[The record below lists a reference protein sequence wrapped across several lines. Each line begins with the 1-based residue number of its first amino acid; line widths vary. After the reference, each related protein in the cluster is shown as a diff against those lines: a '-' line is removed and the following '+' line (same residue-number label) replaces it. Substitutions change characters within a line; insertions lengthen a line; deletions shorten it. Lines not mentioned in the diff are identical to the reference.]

1 MGPQHPEAP
10 GRIGAIHDMLLI
22 RGLLDFM
29 QPYDAPLATET
40 QLARAHSSQYL
51 HSIAARSP
59 ASGSVQV
66 DPDTSMNPYTYQAA
80 LRAAGAAV
88 LATDLVLTRRAGFAF
103 CNVRPPGH
111 HAEHGAAGGFCFFN
125 NAAVG
130 IRHALDVHG
139 LECVALIDFDV
150 HHGNG
155 SEDIL
160 RDDARVLMCSIFE
173 DKLYPF
179 CGNTSRGPNMVNVAL
194 PARSGGDA
202 VRTAITEHWRGPVTY
217 LDVGMNGTLSDLA
230 HSRADLAVIAL
241 PNDEVAFA
249 LEVAGRIQCRAALVI
264 SAGVAP
270 PLAKELHA
278 IARKHGLHLLGPNCL
293 GYQRPRLHLN
303 ASMAGR
309 LAQPGSLALISQS
322 GALTSAILDWA
333 DKNAVGFSTVVSLG
347 PNTAVDLAQT
357 LDFLVTDPA
366 TQSIVICMEGI
377 TNARRFLS
385 ALRGAANTKPVVV
398 LKAGNAAA
406 ASQAAQ
412 THSGA
417 IVGSDEV
424 FDAALRRTGAVSC
437 MGSVLQTRSAN

>member
-1 MGPQHPEAP
+1 
-10 GRIGAIHDMLLI
+10 
-22 RGLLDFM
+22 M
-29 QPYDAPLATET
+29 QAHYLTPLF
-40 QLARAHSSQYL
+40 
-51 HSIAARSP
+51 SP
-59 ASGSVQV
+59 ASIVV
-66 DPDTSMNPYTYQAA
+66 
-80 LRAAGAAV
+80 
-88 LATDLVLTRRAGFAF
+88 F
-103 CNVRPPGH
+103 CGKEDQPQSQSSYGR
-111 HAEHGAAGGFCFFN
+111 
-125 NAAVG
+125 G
-130 IRHALDVHG
+130 IRAQ
-139 LECVALIDFDV
+139 LEQ
-150 HHGNG
+150 
-155 SEDIL
+155 
-160 RDDARVLMCSIFE
+160 
-173 DKLYPF
+173 
-179 CGNTSRGPNMVNVAL
+179 CGFS
-194 PARSGGDA
+194 
-202 VRTAITEHWRGPVTY
+202 GPVTY
-217 LDVGMNGTLSDLA
+217 LDVGMSGTLSDLA

-249 LEVAGRIQCRAALVI
+249 LEVAGRIQCRAALGI

-333 DKNAVGFSTVVSLG
+333 DKNSVGFSTVVSLG

-357 LDFLVTDPA
+357 LDFLATDPA

-406 ASQAAQ
+406 ALQAAQ

-424 FDAALRRTGAVSC
+424 FDAALRRTGAVRVQSFVQLFAAAKC
-437 MGSVLQTRSAN
+437 LASRYRPVGPRLAIVTNGGGPGVLAADWIAEQRLQLAQLSPASAQALAPLLPPHATLYNLLDLSEDAGPEHFASALQACAHDSQIDGVLVIYSPKLGCDRSAVAQAVAGQYASLG